1 MKITKEITINISLD
15 ELKKILNTHFK
26 KEKEI
31 EITDISFIEETDSM
45 DDDSVLE
52 LKGFDYTNNYPSM
65 ITHNQPSY

>member
-15 ELKKILNTHFK
+15 ELKKILNAHFK